1 MMRQATSLLLL
12 SLGLAACSSPY
23 HGEDKT
29 AGQQT
34 PAAVE
39 TQARPQPEAQP
50 QPMTASQPRHTGP
63 LVRPLPLGM
72 NDSTLITL
80 GPQQA
85 AKGEDGMAQ
94 DLFTGELILDS
105 AFEPNQPLKV
115 TLLVTNVQR
124 HAIALRYNSG
134 MTADLWLLDPQG
146 KRLWAW
152 SDDMMFT
159 QALRD
164 TVIQA
169 GGVIKVRFLIPAKAL
184 ARVKGKGYY
193 LEAYFAGKAL
203 EAQQATLAPVRLALT
218 PPH

>member
-1 MMRQATSLLLL
+1 
-12 SLGLAACSSPY
+12 
-23 HGEDKT
+23 
-29 AGQQT
+29 
-34 PAAVE
+34 
-39 TQARPQPEAQP
+39 
-50 QPMTASQPRHTGP
+50 MTASQPRPAGIATEP

-72 NDSTLITL
+72 NDTRLITL
-80 GPQQA
+80 GPQHA

-124 HAIALRYNSG
+124 HAVALRYNSG

-193 LEAYFAGKAL
+193 LEAYFAGKAQ
-203 EAQQATLAPVRLALT
+203 EAQESQQATLAPVRMALT